1 MKQFESG
8 FTRGLVV
15 AALCLTAGIA
25 EPGRA
30 EETARGTGK
39 VTDLS
44 AFRAAPDAGVAV
56 TGAPSGESS
65 DALSPE
71 PAAGRAAL
79 AQPGCTICLGGT
91 GSTQWNGAS
100 GSFHVDT
107 ITNNRSSGT
116 SGSLDLRVALSSSFP
131 VYGQTLTYYSFS
143 DPIALNPL
151 AAGYM
156 YNNVNSGTVTYYGSS
171 IPSGLYWALL
181 YLREYQGGG
190 VYQYLDWIVMSGQVS
205 CNGSGCSVVSP
216 CTEDAYT
223 MCLVNGRYK
232 VTSHWKNQYAG
243 GAMATLFKAKLTDT
257 TGAFWIADANTYE
270 YLIRFNT
277 ATNNGRAWISIPTF
291 TDVEFWVDVT
301 DTVNQQYKEYHS
313 NPGNQTL
320 IYDPYYFVYP

>member
-1 MKQFESG
+1 MKQFQSA
-8 FTRGLVV
+8 FTRGLIF
-15 AALCLTAGIA
+15 AAFLTVGVA

-30 EETARGTGK
+30 EEATHEAGK
-39 VTDLS
+39 VIDVS
-44 AFRAAPDAGVAV
+44 AFRAAPDAGVTV
-56 TGAPSGESS
+56 TGASTSESS
-65 DALSPE
+65 DSRSPE
-71 PAAGRAAL
+71 IAAGRAAL

-91 GSTQWNGAS
+91 GSIQWNGAS
-100 GSFHVDT
+100 GSFHVDS

-143 DPIALNPL
+143 DTLSLNPL

-156 YNNVNSGTVTYYGSS
+156 YSNVNSGAVNYHGSS
-171 IPSGLYWALL
+171 IPAGLYWQLL

-190 VYQYLDWIVMSGQVS
+190 VYQYADWIVMPNKIS
-205 CNGSGCSVVSP
+205 CNGSGCSVVSS

-223 MCLVNGRYK
+223 MCLVNGRYR

-243 GAMATLFKAKLTDT
+243 GATANLSKAKLTDT

-270 YLIRFNT
+270 YLVRFNT
-277 ATNNGRAWISIPTF
+277 ATNNGRIWVAIPTF

-301 DTVNQQYKEYHS
+301 DTVGGQSKEYHS
-313 NPGNQTL
+313 LPGNQTL
-320 IYDPYYFVYP
+320 IYDPFFFIYP